1 MTEPGRARMST
12 PDDRPP
18 PQPDLETVTAH
29 DDVGEFGVPVDID
42 EIGATITLEREFLT
56 SLVWAPQAIATTVVR
71 ALIGPDRLAAD
82 APLFFLPH
90 HGTVFRRLADAVA
103 DGTWVSAAELVTAFD
118 LTEHDARF
126 PHLLMEIASPNPA
139 HPWPLPTETDL
150 PSLARSLADQW
161 LRRGYQALLSRMHTV
176 LREER
181 TSTLDQHWIA
191 LSRHQRAAQAV
202 HDRIL
207 QALDTALRGD
217 DDHPGSAR

>member
-56 SLVWAPQAIATTVVR
+56 ALVWAPQAIATSVVR

-90 HGTVFRRLADAVA
+90 HGTVFHRLADAVA

-191 LSRHQRAAQAV
+191 LSRHQRAAQEV

-207 QALDTALRGD
+207 QALDTALSRD
-217 DDHPGSAR
+217 DERPDSAR